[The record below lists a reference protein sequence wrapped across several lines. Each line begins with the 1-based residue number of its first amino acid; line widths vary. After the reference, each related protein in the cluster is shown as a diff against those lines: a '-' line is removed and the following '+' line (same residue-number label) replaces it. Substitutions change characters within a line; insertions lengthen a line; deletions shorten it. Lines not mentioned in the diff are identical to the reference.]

1 MKVAVIY
8 GNEVLLI
15 DKGLLEEKNVIVV
28 ETRFKVLL
36 EGVIYTAYR
45 HTDKGGLEEIEKM
58 YKNLECNIY
67 TLTDKLVKE
76 QV

>member
-1 MKVAVIY
+1 MKIAVIY

-36 EGVIYTAYR
+36 EGVVYTAYR
-45 HTDKGGLEEIEKM
+45 YVDKGGLEEIEKI
-58 YKNLECNIY
+58 YNSLKCNIY
-67 TLTDKLVKE
+67 TLKDKLVKE